1 MTVLNKKYL
10 FSLIKCIDTKNQRT
24 RLEQKE
30 ETALYVFC
38 PMKTVSQNR
47 YLPVTKKK
55 KKNQTRTHFRTR
67 RRGKTRSVSEEELE
81 ED

>member
-10 FSLIKCIDTKNQRT
+10 FSLIKCIDTKNQRI

-38 PMKTVSQNR
+38 PMKMVSQYR
-47 YLPVTKKK
+47 YLPVSKKK
-55 KKNQTRTHFRTR
+55 IQTRTHFRTR

>member
-10 FSLIKCIDTKNQRT
+10 FSLIKCIDTKNQRI

-38 PMKTVSQNR
+38 PMKMVSQYR
-47 YLPVTKKK
+47 YLLVSKKK
-55 KKNQTRTHFRTR
+55 FKREHILEQEEEVRLAVCQKKN
-67 RRGKTRSVSEEELE
+67 
-81 ED
+81 